1 VLVVTAG
8 YLIIPKNLTPFF
20 LTRYKLGRGTAEFWH
35 PPCLIPGMAL
45 RITVEEN
52 KEAIVV
58 KLEGRIV
65 GPWAAELDRL
75 WEKTLPTLASRR
87 LSLDLRET
95 TYADARG
102 IRTLRT
108 IYSQTQAAIL
118 TSTPWTQYLAEEV
131 MGKNPNQAEAQDAR

>member
-1 VLVVTAG
+1 
-8 YLIIPKNLTPFF
+8 
-20 LTRYKLGRGTAEFWH
+20 
-35 PPCLIPGMAL
+35 MAL

-65 GPWAAELDRL
+65 GPWAVELDRL
-75 WEKTLPTLASRR
+75 WEKTLPTLASRK

-131 MGKNPNQAEAQDAR
+131 KGKNPNQAEAQDAH